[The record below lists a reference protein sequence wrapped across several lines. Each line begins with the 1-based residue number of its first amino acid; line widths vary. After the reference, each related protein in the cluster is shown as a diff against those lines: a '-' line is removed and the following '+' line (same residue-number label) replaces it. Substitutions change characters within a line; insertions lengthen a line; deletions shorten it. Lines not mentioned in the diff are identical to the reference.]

1 MKKYPN
7 WNDVLQ
13 SKNEYDDLFDN
24 PDSPKIPYQKK
35 EAQANQISKPLP
47 IKEQNK
53 KEPLVQDGNRLI
65 SEEFDQPKS
74 LAQDNDIP
82 TSIYYQPKKKSG
94 FLFKFLFLIL
104 FLYCAFYMI
113 HEISTSNETY
123 NDTEEE
129 YEQTSSAIETDS
141 QNAMTHMPGR
151 YYVNFLMAVH
161 DGPSSNNAQTSRVE
175 EGSYVQIV
183 ETTRNTDGSYWGQLS
198 TGGYVCIQDSQYTY
212 LTEA

>member
-13 SKNEYDDLFDN
+13 SKNEYDDLFEN
-24 PDSPKIPYQKK
+24 PDSPKIPYQNEKTRKK
-35 EAQANQISKPLP
+35 QISKNSDN
-47 IKEQNK
+47 KEYNQTEASVQNK
-53 KEPLVQDGNRLI
+53 DVLI
-65 SEEFDQPKS
+65 SEDFDQPKS
-74 LAQDNDIP
+74 LDQGKEVS
-82 TSIYYQPKKKSG
+82 TSIYYQPKKNRG
-94 FLFKFLFLIL
+94 FLFKFIFLIF
-104 FLYCAFYMI
+104 FLYGAFYLINEMI
-113 HEISTSNETY
+113 ISNDTY
-123 NDTEEE
+123 NSTEE
-129 YEQTSSAIETDS
+129 YEQTSNAIETDS

-161 DGPSSNNAQTSRVE
+161 DGPSSNNVQTSRVE

-198 TGGYVCIQDSQYTY
+198 SGGYICIQDSQYTY